1 MDGLS
6 DGLLAWWAAL
16 ALPFLAS
23 LLPALLKAALVIA
36 ITLVVG
42 RRANLMVRGAAVR
55 GSVDAG
61 TTLLVARL
69 IHLTIL
75 SIGTVVVLDILGVPL
90 ATLIAAIGVIGLA
103 VSLALQDL
111 LRNFFSGVYLLFE
124 RPFQLG
130 DRIRVRDNEGVVEYV
145 GFRTLRLRADDG
157 VEILIPS
164 SLVVADVVANRGRRP
179 EGDAAE
185 GAERKQAAI

>member
-1 MDGLS
+1 M
-6 DGLLAWWAAL
+6 DGLLAWWDSL
-16 ALPFLAS
+16 ALPIPAS

-36 ITLVVG
+36 ITRVVA
-42 RRANLMVRGAAVR
+42 RRAHLTVRGAAAR
-55 GSVDAG
+55 GSVDAS

-69 IHLTIL
+69 IQLTIL
-75 SIGTVVVLDILGVPL
+75 TIGTVVVLDTLGVPS

-111 LRNFFSGVYLLFE
+111 LRNLFSGVYLLFE

-145 GFRTLRLRADDG
+145 GFRTLRLRTDDDIQ
-157 VEILIPS
+157 ILIPN
-164 SLVVADVVANRGRRP
+164 SLVVAEVVANRGRRSD
-179 EGDAAE
+179 GDPGE